1 MSIAVKRIA
10 IGLILVTG
18 IALLH
23 SPLIQAQQK
32 RMSVE
37 DRVKVLNTKL
47 KLSDE
52 QRAKITQILEDQR
65 EEMTTAMGENRDDRK
80 ATRSAVQEL
89 MKKTND
95 KIKTVLTEDQAAKY
109 DTMLKEHPARKK

>member
-1 MSIAVKRIA
+1 MSTAVKRTI

-18 IALLH
+18 IAFMH

-37 DRVKVLNTKL
+37 DRVKILNTKL

-52 QRAKITQILEDQR
+52 QSAKITQILEDQR

-80 ATRSAVQEL
+80 ARRSAIQEV

-95 KIKTVLTEDQAAKY
+95 KIKAVLTEDQAAQY
-109 DTMLKEHPARKK
+109 DKMFKKRP